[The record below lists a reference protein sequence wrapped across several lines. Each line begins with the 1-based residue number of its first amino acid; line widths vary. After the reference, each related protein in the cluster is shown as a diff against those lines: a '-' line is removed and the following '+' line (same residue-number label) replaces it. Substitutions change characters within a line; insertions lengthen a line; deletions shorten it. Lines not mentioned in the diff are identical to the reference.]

1 MSKIAGVHHICLK
14 TAGRPAWEAAIAF
27 YTQVLGCPVVRS
39 WGEGD
44 GSGAML
50 DLGNC
55 LLEVFADADEP
66 LAPGVHR
73 HVAFRTDDVDGVVE
87 LVRQAGCA
95 VTMEPADKALG
106 GLSHPRGVLPRPG
119 GGVHRI
125 LPGAVSGQRV
135 GARLAKSPY
144 ILRLTTGSF
153 SHIIVLLK
161 P

>member
-106 GLSHPRGVLPRPG
+106 EGYPIRVAFCRGPAGESIEFFQER
-119 GGVHRI
+119 
-125 LPGAVSGQRV
+125 
-135 GARLAKSPY
+135 
-144 ILRLTTGSF
+144 
-153 SHIIVLLK
+153 
-161 P
+161 